1 MLNKIKELNNMTN
14 EIKYYKAE
22 LDGETVDIR
31 ATKRDYKIAMVITW
45 ESGISIVDSM
55 NSSPRTRASVL
66 NSYGGVKSNAV
77 VTVVP
82 LTLATKEE
90 YKAVKAAKKAASD
103 AYYAERNAQR
113 SA

>member
-1 MLNKIKELNNMTN
+1 MTN

-45 ESGISIVDSM
+45 ESGVSMVDSM

-66 NSYGGVKSNAV
+66 RSYGGEQINCSAL
-77 VTVVP
+77 VTAVP
-82 LTLATKEE
+82 LKLTTEEE
-90 YKAVKAAKKAASD
+90 YKAVKAANK
-103 AYYAERNAQR
+103 
-113 SA
+113 

>member
-1 MLNKIKELNNMTN
+1 MLYKSKELNNMTN
-14 EIKYYKAE
+14 EKKYYKAE
-22 LDGETVDIR
+22 LNGETVDIR

-45 ESGISIVDSM
+45 SSGISIVDSM

-66 NSYGGVKSNAV
+66 KSYSGVKSNAV

-90 YKAVKAAKKAASD
+90 YKAIKVAKKAASD
-103 AYYAERNAQR
+103 AYYAERATKGVK
-113 SA
+113 

>member
-22 LDGETVDIR
+22 LNGETVDIR

-45 ESGISIVDSM
+45 SSGISIVDSM

-66 NSYGGVKSNAV
+66 KSYGGVKSNAI

-103 AYYAERNAQR
+103 ALYAERAAQR

>member
-1 MLNKIKELNNMTN
+1 MTN

-22 LDGETVDIR
+22 LNGETVDIR

-66 NSYGGVKSNAV
+66 KSYGGVKNNAI

-103 AYYAERNAQR
+103 ARYDERAAQR

>member
-22 LDGETVDIR
+22 LNGETVDIR

-45 ESGISIVDSM
+45 SSGISIVDSM

-66 NSYGGVKSNAV
+66 KSYGGVKSNAI

-90 YKAVKAAKKAASD
+90 HKAIKAAKKAASD
-103 AYYAERNAQR
+103 ARYAERAAQR